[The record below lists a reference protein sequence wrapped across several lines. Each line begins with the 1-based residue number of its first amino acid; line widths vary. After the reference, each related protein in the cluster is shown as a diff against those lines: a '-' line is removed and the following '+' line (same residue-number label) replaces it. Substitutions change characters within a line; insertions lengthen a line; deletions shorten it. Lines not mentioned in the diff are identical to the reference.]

1 MVYLNPRYNG
11 RVGVYRTNEIERF
24 GAPNATL
31 KLSTTGMADLG
42 GLTNSTILTTYWES
56 RTKSDSPFY
65 TPVVSPQDTSYG
77 MSATNSINLINYGSD
92 PDFNL
97 IGSRWLMTGG
107 TGQFSVETPAVHSNG
122 LSAIFGFDY
131 KSVSKTYIKLNYP
144 SEGLVSWVVNGT
156 IAKTASTSSGF
167 RYKIIWDSNTK
178 VSYVYSGGYTW
189 NFKSYNT
196 LVGTHSIDTTMDPFF
211 LIETAVDVSGG
222 SIWYGYGTQSMSPSG
237 GSFSDVILSNYQ
249 VDGLTGSNIDGGPL
263 PDSTKMMSQ
272 GYKY

>member
-1 MVYLNPRYNG
+1 
-11 RVGVYRTNEIERF
+11 
-24 GAPNATL
+24 
-31 KLSTTGMADLG
+31 
-42 GLTNSTILTTYWES
+42 
-56 RTKSDSPFY
+56 
-65 TPVVSPQDTSYG
+65 

-122 LSAIFGFDY
+122 LKAIFGFDY
-131 KSVSKTYIKLNYP
+131 KSVNKTYIKLNYP
-144 SEGLVSWVVNGT
+144 SEGLVSWVINGV
-156 IAKTASTSSGF
+156 IAKTASSSNVS

-211 LIETAVDVSGG
+211 LVETTSG
-222 SIWYGYGTQSMSPSG
+222 WYGYGTQSMAISG

-249 VDGLTGSNIDGGPL
+249 VDGLTGSNIDGEPL